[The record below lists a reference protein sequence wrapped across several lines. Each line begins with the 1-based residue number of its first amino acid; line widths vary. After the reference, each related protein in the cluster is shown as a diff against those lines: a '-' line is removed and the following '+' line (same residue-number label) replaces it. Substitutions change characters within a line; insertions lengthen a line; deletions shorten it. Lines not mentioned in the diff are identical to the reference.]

1 LIHGSEKVNSLFKDN
16 LFNIDDI
23 DIMENE
29 PMKNHTTFRIGGP
42 ARYFVTVFDT
52 GSLLEVLKAC
62 IDYDVKYMVVGNGS
76 NLLVSCRGYDGVVI
90 KTEGEFQNISVDDDR
105 LTAGSGVLLPRLA
118 KAALGYSL
126 KGLEFASGIP
136 GSVGGGILMNAG
148 AYDGEIRT
156 VCAKSRYVDVNRLPY
171 LDYDRI
177 NEAVCER
184 DNKDLL
190 FDYRMSIFQKT
201 GDIIL
206 DGTFQLE
213 KVEDKSVIEEKMK
226 ELNERRRAKQPL
238 EYPSAG
244 STFKRPKGNY
254 AAKLIEECGL
264 KGYSYGDAQVSEKH
278 SGFVINRGNASFND
292 VVKVIEHVKDVVY
305 NMTGVILEPEV
316 KIIW

>member
-1 LIHGSEKVNSLFKDN
+1 MNSLFKDN

-148 AYDGEIRT
+148 AYDGEIRN

-238 EYPSAG
+238 EYQSAG

>member
-1 LIHGSEKVNSLFKDN
+1 MNSLFKDN

-52 GSLLEVLKAC
+52 SSLLEVLKAC

-148 AYDGEIRT
+148 AYDGEIRN